1 MARYKVCENCK
12 RLVKYRPATTYEGGI
27 SYTVFICP
35 ECGFKKETNV
45 NHIHYGEDG
54 K

>member
-12 RLVKYRPATTYEGGI
+12 KLVEYNPTTNYEGGM
-27 SYTVFICP
+27 SYTTFSCP
-35 ECGFKKETNV
+35 ECGFTKTTNI